1 MDALR
6 LSALGGISASA
17 PNPASAQ
24 QAKAQPGTASSSK
37 AVQDLAQSLFLQA
50 FQAANALP
58 GTEPASASATGLAGA
73 LLSALASPALTGTA
87 TQAATPAT
95 TTPATA
101 PAGAATG
108 TGTSGLLATPPA
120 SALPATPALPTET
133 ATLQAAPTDST
144 GVDFA
149 LQTALRFGAGVGTQ
163 ADLAPQIPNLA
174 TGLVRD
180 AAAVPPQGNLQ
191 LHTGGSGLEAFA
203 QPRAALPQAQ
213 NPYRAPAVP
222 EASLG
227 VDLLA

>member
-6 LSALGGISASA
+6 LSALGGIRASA
-17 PNPASAQ
+17 PNPALAP
-24 QAKAQPGTASSSK
+24 AKAQQGTAPSSK

-73 LLSALASPALTGTA
+73 ILSALASPALTGTA
-87 TQAATPAT
+87 TQTA
-95 TTPATA
+95 TPATA

-213 NPYRAPAVP
+213 HPYRAPAVA